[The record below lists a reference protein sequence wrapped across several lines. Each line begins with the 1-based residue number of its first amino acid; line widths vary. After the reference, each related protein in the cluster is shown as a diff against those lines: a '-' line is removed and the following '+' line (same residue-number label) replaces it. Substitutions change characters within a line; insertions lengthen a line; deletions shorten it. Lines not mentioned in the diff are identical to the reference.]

1 MCRVAHTLSVK
12 NKRSDLNPKQTGIM
26 LTTKKGAV
34 DEESFVFPRQ
44 IGTLVVLVVVCGDAF
59 VPVLKRQNSSGD

>member
-1 MCRVAHTLSVK
+1 MCRVAHTVNAK
-12 NKRSDLNPKQTGIM
+12 NKRSDLNLKQTGPM

-44 IGTLVVLVVVCGDAF
+44 IDTLVVLVVVCVDAF
-59 VPVLKRQNSSGD
+59 VPVL